1 MDLILRNALL
11 AGSSRAGAPTRPL
24 RAYTIEQLEAMAQGI
39 KVMEAEEYEVE
50 EDTELPA
57 PLPEPE

>member
-24 RAYTIEQLEAMAQGI
+24 RGYSLEHLEALAKGI
-39 KVMEAEEYEVE
+39 VEAESSQVVW
-50 EDTELPA
+50 EDTDVAA